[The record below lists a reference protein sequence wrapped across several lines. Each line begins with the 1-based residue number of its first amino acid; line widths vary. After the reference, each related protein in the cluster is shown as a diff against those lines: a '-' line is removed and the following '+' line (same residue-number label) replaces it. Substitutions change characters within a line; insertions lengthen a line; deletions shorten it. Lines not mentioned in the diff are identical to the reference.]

1 MERPESST
9 PIVEPLS
16 KRTKYVP
23 KHRHAPER
31 TLAQAPKKALRN
43 TVVLSSVA
51 VAATGASVAGGV
63 LNAPASVSSAADDLG
78 TQVSSPVQGGSAH
91 VVDRGPVVSRSGD
104 RRDAADPAKEAA
116 LSVQGGPAVT
126 ERVELSDGDPRDIAR
141 ALMPQ
146 FGFSSDQFGC
156 LDSLWT
162 RESGWNP
169 SAQNAS
175 SGAYGIP
182 QSLPGSKMASAGADW
197 ATNPATQIEWGLG
210 YIRDRYGSPCGA
222 WGHSESYGW
231 Y

>member
-1 MERPESST
+1 M
-9 PIVEPLS
+9 S

-23 KHRHAPER
+23 KHRHIPER
-31 TLAQAPKKALRN
+31 TLVEAPKKALRN

-51 VAATGASVAGGV
+51 VAATGVAVSGGV
-63 LNAPASVSSAADDLG
+63 LAAPASVTAAAQDLG
-78 TQVSSPVQGGSAH
+78 SEVSASTKGDAAAAL
-91 VVDRGPVVSRSGD
+91 DRTVVSRSSD
-104 RRDAADPAKEAA
+104 RRDATDPAKKAA
-116 LSVQGGPAVT
+116 LSVSSGPAVSD
-126 ERVELSDGDPRDIAR
+126 RVELSAGDPRDIAR

-156 LDSLWT
+156 LDSLWM

-169 SAQNAS
+169 AAHNPS
-175 SGAYGIP
+175 SGAHGIP

>member
-1 MERPESST
+1 M
-9 PIVEPLS
+9 S
-16 KRTKYVP
+16 KRAKYVP
-23 KHRHAPER
+23 KHRHVPER
-31 TLAQAPKKALRN
+31 TLVEAPRKVLKN
-43 TVVLSSVA
+43 TVVMSSVA
-51 VAATGASVAGGV
+51 VAVTGVAVSGG
-63 LNAPASVSSAADDLG
+63 LLKGTTAESASSASADLG
-78 TQVSSPVQGGSAH
+78 TPVAPQVLGGA
-91 VVDRGPVVSRSGD
+91 VADVDRAPVTSRSAD
-104 RRDAADPAKEAA
+104 RRDAADPAKTATLSVESGPAMVEKVA
-116 LSVQGGPAVT
+116 LSA
-126 ERVELSDGDPRDIAR
+126 GDPRDIAR

-146 FGFSSDQFGC
+146 FGFSADQFGC

-169 SAQNAS
+169 AAENPS
-175 SGAYGIP
+175 SGAFGIP